1 MSPTAEES
9 PVTSPMPAP
18 ASLLPLPLKWAIVG
32 AVASGLLYWLAFP
45 GVDLWPLTFVAWVPL
60 LASVHRQSARVTT
73 WLGWIAGLTMNVAGF
88 WWLLGMLRTFSG
100 FPVPVCLLL
109 VLLVCAYQGG
119 RVALFG
125 WLYGRG
131 TSRGWPYTVMAC
143 VAFVASELLYPL
155 LFPWFFA
162 ATVHKVPLLMQ
173 VADLGGPILVGLVIL
188 GANLAIAELL
198 IAACERRRW
207 ARHVVGT
214 GLGVLAASIL
224 YGALRIRATDAR
236 SSAAPEARVGVVQA
250 NMGLLEKR
258 THFDEGIKRH
268 FALSQDL
275 RRIDHADFLVW
286 SETSAMRA
294 VREDSYERD
303 LRMVSRSVGAPV
315 LFGAVIVKPVSDERE
330 YVLYNTAVT
339 GDEDGTIRGRY
350 DKEYLLAFGE
360 YLPFGDSFPFLYKL
374 SPNSSHF
381 SPGTSLD
388 GVTMRVKGVDRT
400 LSVLICYEDVL
411 PGFTN
416 DMVRHANPELLVNI
430 TNDAWFGD
438 TAEPW
443 EHLGLAQFRAV
454 EHHRYLVRGTNS
466 GVSAI
471 IDPVGRVVAQTAT
484 FRRDTVASNIR
495 WLRGRTVYEV
505 LGDIPW
511 VLASVFAV
519 ISAFLRRTAPAV

>member
-1 MSPTAEES
+1 
-9 PVTSPMPAP
+9 
-18 ASLLPLPLKWAIVG
+18 
-32 AVASGLLYWLAFP
+32 
-45 GVDLWPLTFVAWVPL
+45 
-60 LASVHRQSARVTT
+60 
-73 WLGWIAGLTMNVAGF
+73 
-88 WWLLGMLRTFSG
+88 
-100 FPVPVCLLL
+100 
-109 VLLVCAYQGG
+109 
-119 RVALFG
+119 
-125 WLYGRG
+125 
-131 TSRGWPYTVMAC
+131 
-143 VAFVASELLYPL
+143 
-155 LFPWFFA
+155 
-162 ATVHKVPLLMQ
+162 
-173 VADLGGPILVGLVIL
+173 
-188 GANLAIAELL
+188 
-198 IAACERRRW
+198 
-207 ARHVVGT
+207 
-214 GLGVLAASIL
+214 
-224 YGALRIRATDAR
+224 
-236 SSAAPEARVGVVQA
+236 
-250 NMGLLEKR
+250 
-258 THFDEGIKRH
+258 
-268 FALSQDL
+268 
-275 RRIDHADFLVW
+275 
-286 SETSAMRA
+286 
-294 VREDSYERD
+294 
-303 LRMVSRSVGAPV
+303 
-315 LFGAVIVKPVSDERE
+315 
-330 YVLYNTAVT
+330 
-339 GDEDGTIRGRY
+339 
-350 DKEYLLAFGE
+350 
-360 YLPFGDSFPFLYKL
+360 L